1 MRIQKIHVF
10 KKEEPVATSIRL
22 EEGFE
27 RRLTRLATLTDR
39 PKSFYIR
46 KLFEDYFENLEDYYL
61 AEKANETPEKIYTLD
76 EVVEELGLDR

>member
-1 MRIQKIHVF
+1 M
-10 KKEEPVATSIRL
+10 ATSIRL

-61 AEKANETPEKIYTLD
+61 AEKADETPEKIYTLD

>member
-1 MRIQKIHVF
+1 M
-10 KKEEPVATSIRL
+10 ATSIRL

-27 RRLTRLATLTDR
+27 RRLTHLATLTDR

-61 AEKANETPEKIYTLD
+61 AEKADETPEKIYTLD
-76 EVVEELGLDR
+76 EVMEELGLDR